1 MEFTSQDITT
11 IVVGGTFVFFTI
23 LGGLV
28 FSFHLKREDRR
39 KAREAGSS
47 RRESMKTTPQPKV
60 IKKTGFRPYMAKIN
74 IESDELQTSSTD
86 LGDSSDRSENTEKNS
101 EDELYNSHKLK
112 RTKEREA
119 RRQKRLNTLQEPE
132 KSNQSSLVFLFILI
146 RHFTLNSQ
154 SM

>member
-1 MEFTSQDITT
+1 
-11 IVVGGTFVFFTI
+11 
-23 LGGLV
+23 
-28 FSFHLKREDRR
+28 
-39 KAREAGSS
+39 
-47 RRESMKTTPQPKV
+47 MKTTPQPKV

-119 RRQKRLNTLQEPE
+119 RRQKRLNTLQEPG
-132 KSNQSSLVFLFILI
+132 KPN
-146 RHFTLNSQ
+146 
-154 SM
+154 